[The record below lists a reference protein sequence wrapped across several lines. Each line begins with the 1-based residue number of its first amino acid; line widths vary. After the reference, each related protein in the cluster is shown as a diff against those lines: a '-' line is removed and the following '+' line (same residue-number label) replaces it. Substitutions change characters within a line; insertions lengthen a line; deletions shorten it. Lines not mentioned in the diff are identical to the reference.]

1 MEGSPE
7 RQRQACATQTFR
19 QIDGDGRPMRD
30 IQAIR
35 ELLDR
40 DPVSFAIVA
49 YLSRHTQAMDTA
61 RGIAEWWIHMEL
73 RPTQEALANLFDLG
87 VLCCQSAGPATI
99 YCYTRDPKLQ
109 GWLLRYVKNQDR
121 ERTDIARW

>member
-1 MEGSPE
+1 
-7 RQRQACATQTFR
+7 
-19 QIDGDGRPMRD
+19 MRD
-30 IQAIR
+30 VQPIR

-73 RPTQEALANLFDLG
+73 RPTQEALAKLLDLG
-87 VLCCQSAGPATI
+87 ALICQSTGTTSI
-99 YCYTRDPKLQ
+99 YSYTRDLKLQ
-109 GWLLRYVKNQDR
+109 RWLLHYVDQTDGCR
-121 ERTDIARW
+121 TRVLER